1 MVLPPATEP
10 LPVEFELI
18 ILVVMVAVF
27 VGTFFLLRLPVAI
40 GLMLAAVAGALVAGE
55 GLPLRQ
61 LVEGMFAFFDLIL
74 IIATAMV
81 YMKVLEHSGVLD
93 TLGRQVTEA
102 FHRRP
107 ALLLMALMLLVMF
120 PGMITG
126 ACATAIFTTGALVAP
141 VMLNLGIPRVQTAA
155 IIAMGSLL
163 GMIAPP
169 VCIPAMIIAEG
180 IDMPYVGFF
189 WPLFVLTIPTGL
201 IMAWAMGRRHVRRD
215 LDLATL
221 SASMRPSVYPAHG
234 WKLYLPLAVLF
245 ALMLA
250 PKVAP
255 RYVYDIGLPLML
267 VISTILGLFT
277 GEKVKLDA
285 AIRTGMKEAI
295 PVMGLMLGV
304 GMFIEVMSL
313 TGARGYFVV
322 TALDL
327 PKVWLVVAA
336 AVALPAFGIISA
348 FGGASV
354 LGVPMAL
361 ALLGKDQILAISSLG
376 LIIGLGEIVPPT
388 AVAALFSAQLLG
400 LESHFPVVRRC
411 LGPALAVLAFAV
423 LMLVWANWIGKLT
436 P

>member
-1 MVLPPATEP
+1 MD
-10 LPVEFELI
+10 FELL

-27 VGTFFLLRLPVAI
+27 VGLFFFLRMPVAI
-40 GLMLAAVAGALVAGE
+40 GLMVAAVAGALLAGE

-81 YMKVLEHSGVLD
+81 YMKVLEHSGVLH
-93 TLGRQVTEA
+93 TLGRQITET
-102 FHRRP
+102 FYRRP
-107 ALLLMALMLLVMF
+107 ALLLMALMMLVMF

-141 VMLNLGIPRVQTAA
+141 VMINLGIPRVQTAA
-155 IIAMGSLL
+155 IIAMGSIL

-201 IMAWAMGRRHVRRD
+201 VMAWAMGRPYLRHD

-245 ALMLA
+245 ALMIA

-255 RYVYDIGLPLML
+255 RYVYDVGLPLML
-267 VISTILGLFT
+267 VLSTILGLFT
-277 GEKVKLDA
+277 GEKVDLGA

-295 PVMGLMLGV
+295 PVMGLMVGV
-304 GMFIEVMSL
+304 GMFIEVMTL
-313 TGARGYFVV
+313 TGARGYFVA
-322 TALDL
+322 TALTL
-327 PKVWLVVAA
+327 PKVWLVATAA
-336 AVALPAFGIISA
+336 LALPAFGVISA

-361 ALLGKDQILAISSLG
+361 ALLGKDQILAISSLA
-376 LIIGLGEIVPPT
+376 LIIGLGEVVPPT

-400 LESHFPVVRRC
+400 LESHFPIVRRC
-411 LGPALAVLAFAV
+411 VVPALALLALAV
-423 LMLVWANWIGKLT
+423 VMLVWANWIGKLT

>member
-1 MVLPPATEP
+1 MD
-10 LPVEFELI
+10 FEL
-18 ILVVMVAVF
+18 LVLLVMVAVF
-27 VGTFFLLRLPVAI
+27 VGTFFFLRLPVAI
-40 GLMLAAVAGALVAGE
+40 GLMSAAIVGALVSGE

-81 YMKVLEHSGVLD
+81 YMKVLEHSGVLP
-93 TLGRQVTEA
+93 TLGRQVTET

-107 ALLLMALMLLVMF
+107 ALLLMSLTLLVIF

-141 VMLNLGIPRVQTAA
+141 VMINLGIPRVQTAA
-155 IIAMGSLL
+155 IIAMASIM
-163 GMIAPP
+163 GMTAPP

-189 WPLFVLTIPTGL
+189 WPLFLLTIPPGL
-201 IMAWAMGRRHVRRD
+201 VMAWAMGRRHLRRD

-221 SASMRPSVYPAHG
+221 SASMPPSVYPRHG
-234 WKLYLPLAVLF
+234 PKLYLPLVVLF
-245 ALMLA
+245 ALMIA
-250 PKVAP
+250 PKIAP
-255 RYVYDIGLPLML
+255 RHVYDVGLPLML
-267 VISTILGLFT
+267 VVCTVIGLFT
-277 GEKVKLDA
+277 GEKVDLGA

-295 PVMGLMLGV
+295 PVMALMVGV
-304 GMFIEVMSL
+304 GMFIEIMTL
-313 TGARGYFVV
+313 TGARGYFVA
-322 TALDL
+322 TSLTL
-327 PKVWLVVAA
+327 PKVWLVAA
-336 AVALPAFGIISA
+336 AAITLPLFGIISA

-361 ALLGKDQILAISSLG
+361 ALLGKDQILALSSLA
-376 LIIGLGEIVPPT
+376 LIIGVGEIVPPT
-388 AVAALFSAQLLG
+388 AVAALFAAQLLG
-400 LESHFPVVRRC
+400 LNNHFAIVRRC
-411 LGPALAVLAFAV
+411 IVPALVVLALGV

>member
-1 MVLPPATEP
+1 MD
-10 LPVEFELI
+10 FELL

-27 VGTFFLLRLPVAI
+27 VGLFFFLRMPVAI
-40 GLMLAAVAGALVAGE
+40 GLMVAAVAGALLAGE

-81 YMKVLEHSGVLD
+81 YMKVLEHSGVLH
-93 TLGRQVTEA
+93 TLGRQITEA
-102 FHRRP
+102 FYRRP

-141 VMLNLGIPRVQTAA
+141 VMINLGLPRVQTAA
-155 IIAMGSLL
+155 IIAMGSIL

-189 WPLFVLTIPTGL
+189 WPLFLLTIPTGL
-201 IMAWAMGRRHVRRD
+201 ITAWAMGRRYLRHD

-234 WKLYLPLAVLF
+234 WKLYLPLVVLF
-245 ALMLA
+245 ALMIA
-250 PKVAP
+250 PKIAP
-255 RYVYDIGLPLML
+255 RYVYDVGLPLML
-267 VISTILGLFT
+267 VVSTILGLFT
-277 GEKVKLDA
+277 GEKVNLGE

-295 PVMGLMLGV
+295 PVMGLMVGV
-304 GMFIEVMSL
+304 GMFIQVMTL
-313 TGARGYFVV
+313 TGARGYFVA
-322 TALDL
+322 TALTL
-327 PKVWLVVAA
+327 PKVWLVATAA
-336 AVALPAFGIISA
+336 LALPAFGIISA

-361 ALLGKDQILAISSLG
+361 ALLGKDQILAISSLA

-400 LESHFPVVRRC
+400 LESHFPIVRRC
-411 LGPALAVLAFAV
+411 ILPSLALLALAVV
-423 LMLVWANWIGKLT
+423 MLVWANWIGKLT

>member
-1 MVLPPATEP
+1 
-10 LPVEFELI
+10 
-18 ILVVMVAVF
+18 
-27 VGTFFLLRLPVAI
+27 
-40 GLMLAAVAGALVAGE
+40 
-55 GLPLRQ
+55 
-61 LVEGMFAFFDLIL
+61 
-74 IIATAMV
+74 
-81 YMKVLEHSGVLD
+81 VLEHSGVLH

-107 ALLLMALMLLVMF
+107 TVLLMALMLLVMF

-155 IIAMGSLL
+155 IIAMGSLI

-189 WPLFVLTIPTGL
+189 WPLFLLTIPTGL
-201 IMAWAMGRRHVRRD
+201 VVAWAMGRRHLRHD
-215 LDLATL
+215 LDPAALA
-221 SASMRPSVYPAHG
+221 AAMQPSVFPAHG
-234 WKLYLPLAVLF
+234 WKLYLPLVVLF
-245 ALMLA
+245 VLMVA

-255 RYVYDIGLPLML
+255 RHVYDIGLPLML
-267 VISTILGLFT
+267 TISAGIGLFT
-277 GEKVKLDA
+277 GEKVRLREA
-285 AIRTGMKEAI
+285 VQTGMKEAI
-295 PVMGLMLGV
+295 PVMALMVGV
-304 GMFIEVMSL
+304 GMFIEVMTL
-313 TGARGYFVV
+313 TGARGYFV
-322 TALDL
+322 AASLAL
-327 PKVWLVVAA
+327 PKVWLVVTA

-354 LGVPMAL
+354 LGVPMTL
-361 ALLGKDQILAISSLG
+361 ALLGKDQILALSSIA
-376 LIIGLGEIVPPT
+376 LIVGVGEMVPPT

-411 LGPALAVLAFAV
+411 VLPTLAVLALAV
-423 LMLVWANWIGKLT
+423 AMLVWANWVGKLT

>member
-1 MVLPPATEP
+1 VD
-10 LPVEFELI
+10 FELLV
-18 ILVVMVAVF
+18 LVVMVAVF
-27 VGTFFLLRLPVAI
+27 VGTFFFLRLPVAI
-40 GLMLAAVAGALVAGE
+40 GLMVAAVAGALVAGE

-74 IIATAMV
+74 IIATAMI
-81 YMKVLEHSGVLD
+81 YMKVLEHSGVLH
-93 TLGRQVTEA
+93 TLGRQVTET
-102 FHRRP
+102 FYRRP

-189 WPLFVLTIPTGL
+189 WPLFVLTVPTGL
-201 IMAWAMGRRHVRRD
+201 IMAWAMGRRYLRHD

-221 SASMRPSVYPAHG
+221 SASMRPSVFPAHG
-234 WKLYLPLAVLF
+234 WKLYLPLVVLF
-245 ALMLA
+245 ALMVA

-255 RYVYDIGLPLML
+255 RYVYDAGLPLML
-267 VISTILGLFT
+267 VVSTILGLFT
-277 GEKVKLDA
+277 GEKVNLSE

-304 GMFIEVMSL
+304 GMFIEIMTL
-313 TGARGYFVV
+313 TGARGYFVA
-322 TALDL
+322 TALAL
-327 PKVWLVVAA
+327 PKVWLVVTA

-361 ALLGKDQILAISSLG
+361 ALMGKDQILAISSLG
-376 LIIGLGEIVPPT
+376 LIIGLGEVVPPT

-400 LESHFPVVRRC
+400 LDSHMPVVRRC
-411 LGPALAVLAFAV
+411 VVPALAVLAFAMV
-423 LMLVWANWIGKLT
+423 MLVWANWIGKLT